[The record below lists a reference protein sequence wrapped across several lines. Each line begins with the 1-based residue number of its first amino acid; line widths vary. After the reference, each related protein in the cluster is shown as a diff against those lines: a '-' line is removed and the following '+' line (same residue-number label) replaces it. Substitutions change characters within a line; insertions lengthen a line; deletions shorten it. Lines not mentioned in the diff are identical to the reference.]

1 MTTSHIDSEYQASAI
16 EPQVQQDWDNRKVFK
31 VADTVEGKHRY
42 ILSMFPY
49 PSGKLHMGHVRNYT
63 IGDVISRFYR
73 LKGETVLQ
81 PMGWDAFGL
90 PAENAAIAHQ
100 VAPAKWT
107 FENIA
112 YMRDQLKKLGLSVDW
127 DREFATCTPEY
138 YHWEQWLFVQL
149 YKKGLIYRKLS
160 TVNWDPVDQTVLAN
174 EQVEN
179 GRGWRSGALVEKR
192 DIPMYYFRITDY
204 AQELLDD
211 LDTLQDGWPQ
221 QVLTMQRN
229 WIGRSTGMEITF
241 PSANTEIYADGL
253 TVYTTRADTLMGVTY
268 VAVAAEHP
276 LALKAAEN
284 NPELAAFI
292 EECRMGSVA
301 EADLATAEKKG
312 MATGLFVKHPV
323 TGDELPV
330 WIANYVL
337 MSYGSG
343 AVMAVPA
350 HDERDFEFANKFNLP
365 IKQVIDAKA
374 ADDADYSA
382 TEWQEWYGS
391 KEGKLVNSGE
401 FDGLDFQAAF
411 DAFLAKLEPQ
421 NLANAKVQFRLR
433 DWGVS
438 RQRYWG
444 CPIPMINCNT
454 CGQVPVPEDQL
465 PVVLPTDVVP
475 DGSGNPLNKMP
486 EFYETKCPCC
496 GGDARRETDTLDTFV
511 ESSWYYARYA
521 SPDFTGGM
529 VKPEAAQNWLPVNQY
544 IGGVEHAILHL
555 LYARF
560 FHKLMRDEG
569 VVQGNEPFTNLL
581 TQGMVL
587 ADTFYREAENGKKT
601 WFNPADIE
609 LERDEKGRILS
620 AKYSGDGQEVII
632 GGQEK
637 MSKSKNNGID
647 PQAIIDQ
654 YGADTARVFM
664 MFAAPPDQSLEWSDA
679 GVEGAN
685 RFLKRVWRLAAGFLE
700 TGNQTTTIDTANL
713 SKDAQDL
720 RRKTH
725 ETIQKVG
732 DDIERR
738 HAFNTAIAALMEL
751 LNTTN
756 KFEAKD
762 DNDAA
767 VAREAITTLLTLLA
781 PFAPHLSQTLLTQ
794 FGIDLTAAAFPQV
807 DESALTRNTQT
818 IVVQVNGKLR
828 GKLDVAVDIS
838 KDDLLALAK
847 ALPEVQQFLTGPTKK
862 EIVVPNK
869 LVNLVV

>member
-1 MTTSHIDSEYQASAI
+1 M
-16 EPQVQQDWDNRKVFK
+16 
-31 VADTVEGKHRY
+31 
-42 ILSMFPY
+42 
-49 PSGKLHMGHVRNYT
+49 
-63 IGDVISRFYR
+63 
-73 LKGETVLQ
+73 
-81 PMGWDAFGL
+81 
-90 PAENAAIAHQ
+90 
-100 VAPAKWT
+100 
-107 FENIA
+107 
-112 YMRDQLKKLGLSVDW
+112 
-127 DREFATCTPEY
+127 
-138 YHWEQWLFVQL
+138 
-149 YKKGLIYRKLS
+149 
-160 TVNWDPVDQTVLAN
+160 AN

-323 TGDELPV
+323 TGEELPV

-365 IKQVIDAKA
+365 IKQVIDAKG

-401 FDGLDFQAAF
+401 FDGLEFQAAF

-421 NLANAKVQFRLR
+421 GLANSKVQFRLR

-444 CPIPMINCNT
+444 CPIPMINCDT
-454 CGQVPVPEDQL
+454 CGQVTVPEDQL

-529 VKPEAAQNWLPVNQY
+529 VKPEAAKNWLPVNQY

-609 LERDEKGRILS
+609 LERDEKGRIIS

-685 RFLKRVWRLAAGFLE
+685 RFLKRVWRLVASFLE
-700 TGNQTTTIDTANL
+700 KGNSATAIDKANL

-725 ETIQKVG
+725 ETIQKVS

-751 LNTTN
+751 LNASN

-762 DNDAA
+762 DNDVA
-767 VAREAITTLLTLLA
+767 VEREAITTLLTLLA
-781 PFAPHLSQTLLTQ
+781 PFAPHLSQTLLAQ
-794 FGIDLTAAAFPQV
+794 FGTDLTEATFPEV
-807 DESALTRNTQT
+807 DASALTRNTQT

-828 GKLDVAVDIS
+828 GKLEVSVDIS
-838 KDDLLALAK
+838 KDELLAQAK

-862 EIVVPNK
+862 RLWFQTNW
-869 LVNLVV
+869 LTSWFNYRY

>member
-1 MTTSHIDSEYQASAI
+1 MTTHIDSEYQASAI
-16 EPQVQQDWDNRKVFK
+16 EPQVQQDWESRKAFK
-31 VADTVEGKHRY
+31 VADTIEGPRRY

-63 IGDVISRFYR
+63 IGDVISRFHR

-107 FENIA
+107 FENID
-112 YMRDQLKKLGLSVDW
+112 YMRNQLKKLGLSVDW

-138 YHWEQWLFVQL
+138 YRWEQWLFVQL

-211 LDTLQDGWPQ
+211 LDTLKDGWPQ

-229 WIGRSTGMEITF
+229 WIGRSQGMDITF
-241 PSANTEIYADGL
+241 PSANPDIYADGL
-253 TVYTTRADTLMGVTY
+253 TVFTTRADTLMGVTY

-276 LALKAAEN
+276 MALKAAEN
-284 NPELAAFI
+284 NPELQAFI

-312 MATGLFVKHPV
+312 MATGLSVKHPV
-323 TGDELPV
+323 TGEEVPV

-343 AVMAVPA
+343 AVMAVPS
-350 HDERDFEFANKFNLP
+350 HDERDFEFANKYGLT
-365 IKQVIDAKA
+365 IKQVIDAKG
-374 ADDADYSA
+374 ADDSEFDAKQ
-382 TEWQEWYGS
+382 WQEWYGS

-401 FDGLDFQAAF
+401 FDGLDFQGAF

-421 NLANAKVQFRLR
+421 GLANVKVQFRLR

-444 CPIPMINCNT
+444 CPIPMINCDT

-486 EFYETKCPCC
+486 EFYETTCPCC

-521 SPDFTGGM
+521 SPDFTDGM
-529 VKPEAAQNWLPVNQY
+529 VKPEASQTWLPVNQY

-587 ADTFYREAENGKKT
+587 ADTYYREAESGKKT

-609 LERDEKGRILS
+609 LEKDEKGRITS
-620 AKYSGDGQEVII
+620 AKYKEDGQDVVV

-685 RFLKRVWRLAAGFLE
+685 RFLKRVWRLATGFLE
-700 TGNQTTTIDTANL
+700 KGNTATEFDKAAL
-713 SKDAQDL
+713 STAAQDL

-738 HAFNTAIAALMEL
+738 HAFNTAIAAMMEL
-751 LNTTN
+751 LNANN

-762 DNDAA
+762 DNDVA
-767 VAREAITTLLTLLA
+767 VARESITTLLILLA
-781 PFAPHLSQTLLTQ
+781 PFAPHLSQTLLAQ
-794 FGIDLTAAAFPQV
+794 FGIELTQAQFPQV

-828 GKLDVAVDIS
+828 GKLEVSVDAS
-838 KDDLLALAK
+838 KDDILAQAK

>member
-1 MTTSHIDSEYQASAI
+1 MTTHIDPEYQASAI
-16 EPQVQQDWDNRKVFK
+16 EPQVQKDWEDRKSFK
-31 VADTVEGKHRY
+31 VADTVEGPHRY

-63 IGDVISRFYR
+63 IGDVISRFHR

-211 LDTLQDGWPQ
+211 LDTLKDGWPQ

-229 WIGRSTGMEITF
+229 WIGRSQGMEITF
-241 PSANTEIYADGL
+241 PSANPEVYADGL

-276 LALKAAEN
+276 LALKAAESN
-284 NPELAAFI
+284 ETLKAFI

-312 MATGLFVKHPV
+312 MATGLSVKHPV
-323 TGDELPV
+323 TGEEVPV

-350 HDERDFEFANKFNLP
+350 HDERDFEFADKYNLP
-365 IKQVIDAKA
+365 IQQVIDAKG
-374 ADDADYSA
+374 ADDAEYSA

-401 FDGLDFQAAF
+401 FDGLEFQAAF

-421 NLANAKVQFRLR
+421 GLANAKVQFRLR

-444 CPIPMINCNT
+444 CPIPMINCDK
-454 CGQVPVPEDQL
+454 CGQMPVPEEQL

-486 EFYETKCPCC
+486 EFYQTTCPCC

-521 SPDFTGGM
+521 SPDFTGGL
-529 VKPEAAQNWLPVNQY
+529 VKPEAAQSWLPVNQY

-587 ADTFYREAENGKKT
+587 ADTFYREAESGKKT

-609 LERDEKGRILS
+609 LEHDEKGRVLS
-620 AKYSGDGQEVII
+620 AKYTGDGQEVVV

-679 GVEGAN
+679 GVEGSN
-685 RFLKRVWRLAAGFLE
+685 RFLKRVWRLVSGFLE
-700 TGNQTTTIDTANL
+700 KGNQASAIDVIQL
-713 SKDAQDL
+713 STEAQDL

-738 HAFNTAIAALMEL
+738 HAFNTAIAAMMEL
-751 LNTTN
+751 LNANN
-756 KFEAKD
+756 KFEAKN
-762 DNDAA
+762 DNDVA
-767 VAREAITTLLTLLA
+767 VARESIITLLTLLA
-781 PFAPHLSQTLLTQ
+781 PFAPHLSQTLLAQ
-794 FGIDLTAAAFPQV
+794 FNIDLTSVLFPAV
-807 DESALTRNTQT
+807 DASALTRNTQT

-828 GKLDVAVDIS
+828 GKLEVSVDAS
-838 KDDLLALAK
+838 KDDILAQAK